1 MRIKG
6 LLTTIS
12 VGTALMLAA
21 SVMAQTDKPT
31 VGADADSTVWTLDR
45 CIEYAMTHATDIRR
59 KGWRLTMHDR
69 NVGRLLEDSCRR
81 YRQKWERSSRG
92 DVMWIPRLTHIIPS
106 PRSTTTIPLAVL

>member
-1 MRIKG
+1 MSLDVMRIKG

-45 CIEYAMTHATDIRR
+45 CIEYAMTHAIDIRKKR
-59 KGWRLTMHDR
+59 VEADNARH
-69 NVGRLLEDSCRR
+69 
-81 YRQKWERSSRG
+81 ERSA
-92 DVMWIPRLTHIIPS
+92 
-106 PRSTTTIPLAVL
+106 AVGGFMPTVSANVAAQCS